1 MLYYTY
7 IPSRS
12 VGEILKGKLV
22 FFWNLRNS
30 FYYYLYLKG
39 IDAIFSVSDK
49 TRTSM
54 MKIDGVFT
62 VLDEAPGKLANAIL
76 LFTKGMYFSIS
87 FVLVEFSTIKF
98 KSGLYS
104 TQQQNM
110 IFCKIY
116 QWGWKSRLS
125 NSLGLITLYAG

>member
-76 LFTKGMYFSIS
+76 LFTKGTY
-87 FVLVEFSTIKF
+87 L
-98 KSGLYS
+98 
-104 TQQQNM
+104 
-110 IFCKIY
+110 
-116 QWGWKSRLS
+116 SRV
-125 NSLGLITLYAG
+125 